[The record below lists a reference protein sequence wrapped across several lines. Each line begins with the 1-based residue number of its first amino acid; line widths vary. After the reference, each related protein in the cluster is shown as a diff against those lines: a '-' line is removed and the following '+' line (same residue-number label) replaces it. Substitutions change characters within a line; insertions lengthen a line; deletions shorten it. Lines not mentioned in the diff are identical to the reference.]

1 VRDIVFAI
9 EAGADDAEVSR
20 VRAKADEVRVL
31 ALDGR
36 DFGALAKQFSEG
48 PGADKGGELGTF
60 SRGEM
65 DPTLAEVVFRLKPGE
80 VSQPVRTATGFHL
93 LRVDERVA
101 SGHKPLEDVSDE
113 IRETLYNGAL
123 ESRFENW
130 LSRDLRERH
139 HVELLE

>member
-1 VRDIVFAI
+1 MRIH
-9 EAGADDAEVSR
+9 
-20 VRAKADEVRVL
+20 VL
-31 ALDGR
+31 AALLVLAACKDPEPFDVARVKGSELLKKN
-36 DFGALAKQFSEG
+36 DFGDLAKQFSEG

-60 SRGEM
+60 SRGQM

-80 VSQPVRTATGFHL
+80 VSAPVRTATGFHL
-93 LRVDERVA
+93 LRVDELVA